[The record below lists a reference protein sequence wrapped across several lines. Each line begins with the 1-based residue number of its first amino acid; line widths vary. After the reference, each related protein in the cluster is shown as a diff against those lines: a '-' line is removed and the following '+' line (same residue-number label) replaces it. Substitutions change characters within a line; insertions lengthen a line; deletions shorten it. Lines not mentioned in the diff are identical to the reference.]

1 MLPAYI
7 YFDLFLSCVFHICKS
22 KIGFIG
28 MLLYN
33 DSGGGKML
41 KKAGDLLIGKHLAK
55 LIDTKYESRRQFVKE
70 YLKLESDDV
79 DDHNITNMSNR
90 LSQILNGNKSIQT
103 YDLPIFSTL
112 LDISIEEILSGGTY
126 RAAFADRITNYRIA
140 ASKDKS
146 EWERYLQ
153 MEEQIILNADEYG
166 KTVLDYALEFENY
179 DFMKF
184 LMEQGHIQFVG
195 PRKSSDFSGN
205 FGARTTI
212 ENNQK
217 LYHNLNTLNGD
228 IKSKVNLRGRL
239 IALAVK
245 QNDADMLKE
254 LRAREIPVLYDG
266 MNGGNGTIGKDDYY
280 MPELQ
285 NALLDAD
292 DDIIHYFSQEYE
304 ITDNRNG
311 VNRYIYPFIGNLIDQ
326 MLEKRKEDAAK
337 KLLEGALE
345 HNRYVYE
352 GLKER
357 MDYVSYIYKQK
368 ELAYKYACAKNE
380 QFEQKED
387 ISLSEDEK
395 ELIRKTTKEG
405 LYYYKNEDF
414 VRYLVMVPNHNPLL
428 HKNIISDYVQVR
440 SSSNNAA
447 IQRLITEVNELY
459 EKINTIEPS
468 I

>member
-1 MLPAYI
+1 
-7 YFDLFLSCVFHICKS
+7 
-22 KIGFIG
+22 
-28 MLLYN
+28 
-33 DSGGGKML
+33 
-41 KKAGDLLIGKHLAK
+41 
-55 LIDTKYESRRQFVKE
+55 
-70 YLKLESDDV
+70 
-79 DDHNITNMSNR
+79 
-90 LSQILNGNKSIQT
+90 
-103 YDLPIFSTL
+103 
-112 LDISIEEILSGGTY
+112 
-126 RAAFADRITNYRIA
+126 
-140 ASKDKS
+140 
-146 EWERYLQ
+146 

-179 DFMKF
+179 DFMKY

-217 LYHNLNTLNGD
+217 FYHNLNTLNGD

-280 MPELQ
+280 MPEIQ

-326 MLEKRKEDAAK
+326 MLEKRKENAAK
-337 KLLEGALE
+337 KLLEGA
-345 HNRYVYE
+345 
-352 GLKER
+352 
-357 MDYVSYIYKQK
+357 
-368 ELAYKYACAKNE
+368 
-380 QFEQKED
+380 
-387 ISLSEDEK
+387 
-395 ELIRKTTKEG
+395 
-405 LYYYKNEDF
+405 
-414 VRYLVMVPNHNPLL
+414 
-428 HKNIISDYVQVR
+428 
-440 SSSNNAA
+440 
-447 IQRLITEVNELY
+447 
-459 EKINTIEPS
+459 
-468 I
+468 

>member
-1 MLPAYI
+1 M
-7 YFDLFLSCVFHICKS
+7 
-22 KIGFIG
+22 
-28 MLLYN
+28 
-33 DSGGGKML
+33 
-41 KKAGDLLIGKHLAK
+41 
-55 LIDTKYESRRQFVKE
+55 
-70 YLKLESDDV
+70 
-79 DDHNITNMSNR
+79 
-90 LSQILNGNKSIQT
+90 
-103 YDLPIFSTL
+103 
-112 LDISIEEILSGGTY
+112 
-126 RAAFADRITNYRIA
+126 
-140 ASKDKS
+140 
-146 EWERYLQ
+146 
-153 MEEQIILNADEYG
+153 
-166 KTVLDYALEFENY
+166 
-179 DFMKF
+179 
-184 LMEQGHIQFVG
+184 
-195 PRKSSDFSGN
+195 
-205 FGARTTI
+205 
-212 ENNQK
+212 
-217 LYHNLNTLNGD
+217 NTLNGD

-459 EKINTIEPS
+459 EKINTIEPN

>member
-1 MLPAYI
+1 
-7 YFDLFLSCVFHICKS
+7 
-22 KIGFIG
+22 
-28 MLLYN
+28 
-33 DSGGGKML
+33 ML
-41 KKAGDLLIGKHLAK
+41 KKAGDLPIGKHLAK
-55 LIDTKYESRRQFVKE
+55 LIDMKYESRRQFVKE
-70 YLKLESDDV
+70 YLKLEEDDV
-79 DDHNITNMSNR
+79 NDQNITNMSNR

-103 YDLPIFSTL
+103 YDLPVFSTL

-126 RAAFADRITNYRIA
+126 RTAFADRITNYRIA

-179 DFMKF
+179 DFMKY

-217 LYHNLNTLNGD
+217 FYHNLNTLNGD

-326 MLEKRKEDAAK
+326 MLEKRKENAAK
-337 KLLEGALE
+337 KLLEGA
-345 HNRYVYE
+345 
-352 GLKER
+352 
-357 MDYVSYIYKQK
+357 
-368 ELAYKYACAKNE
+368 
-380 QFEQKED
+380 
-387 ISLSEDEK
+387 
-395 ELIRKTTKEG
+395 
-405 LYYYKNEDF
+405 
-414 VRYLVMVPNHNPLL
+414 
-428 HKNIISDYVQVR
+428 
-440 SSSNNAA
+440 
-447 IQRLITEVNELY
+447 
-459 EKINTIEPS
+459 
-468 I
+468 